1 VTIRPAVLALLFTLT
16 CAAPSAAQI
25 SYGAKVGVNFAEVSF
40 DADEDVPTSGRKGLL
55 AGLFVTI
62 PLGWLTVQPEAIY
75 TVKGT
80 SLDIGGVTSD
90 YIVDYVEVPVL
101 ARLRLLRNGY
111 AVAGPSMAF
120 RVRARNR
127 IAFGGSTEE
136 FDLDDVVESF
146 DLGIVGGVGL
156 DAGRWV
162 VDARYTHGLSDIDT
176 DSSDDVRMRNR
187 VFSVSA
193 GIRF

>member
-1 VTIRPAVLALLFTLT
+1 MAGCTAPAM
-16 CAAPSAAQI
+16 AQI
-25 SYGAKVGVNFAEVSF
+25 SYGARVGVNFADVSI
-40 DADEDVPTSGRKGLL
+40 DAGEDVPASGRKGLL
-55 AGLFVTI
+55 AGVFVTI

-80 SLDIGGVTSD
+80 SIDIDGVTSD

-101 ARLRLLRNGY
+101 ARLRLLRNAY
-111 AVAGPSMAF
+111 VVAGPSMAF
-120 RVRARNR
+120 RLRARNR
-127 IAFGGSTEE
+127 IPFGGSTEE
-136 FDLDDVVESF
+136 FDLEDDVEPF

-176 DSSDDVRMRNR
+176 DTSDDVRIRNR
-187 VFSVSA
+187 VFSLSA

>member
-1 VTIRPAVLALLFTLT
+1 MRLFALALILTLAFAAPAV
-16 CAAPSAAQI
+16 AQI
-25 SYGAKVGVNFAEVSF
+25 SYAAKVGVNFADISF

-55 AGLFVTI
+55 AGVFVTI

-90 YIVDYVEVPVL
+90 YIVDYVEVPLL
-101 ARLRLLRNGY
+101 ARLRLPRNAY
-111 AVAGPSMAF
+111 VVAGPAMAF
-120 RVRARNR
+120 RLRARSR
-127 IAFGGSTEE
+127 IDFGGSTEE
-136 FDLDDVVESF
+136 FDLDEDIESF

-156 DAGRWV
+156 DIGRWV

-176 DSSDDVRMRNR
+176 DTSDDVRARNR
-187 VFSVSA
+187 VVSLSA
-193 GIRF
+193 GFRF

>member
-1 VTIRPAVLALLFTLT
+1 MRPAVLALLFTLAG
-16 CAAPSAAQI
+16 AAPAAAQI
-25 SYGAKVGVNFAEVSF
+25 TYGARVGINFADVSF
-40 DADEDVPTSGRKGLL
+40 DAGEDVPTSGRKGLL
-55 AGLFVTI
+55 AGVFVTI

-80 SLDIGGVTSD
+80 SLDIDGVTSD

-101 ARLRLLRNGY
+101 ARLRLPRNAY

-120 RVRARNR
+120 RLRARNR
-127 IAFGGSTEE
+127 IPFGGSTEE
-136 FDLDDVVESF
+136 FDLEDDVESF

-162 VDARYTHGLSDIDT
+162 LDARYTHGLSDVDT
-176 DSSDDVRMRNR
+176 DTSDAVRARNR
-187 VFSVSA
+187 VVSLSA

>member
-1 VTIRPAVLALLFTLT
+1 MRLTVLALLFTLLG
-16 CAAPSAAQI
+16 AAPAAAQMT
-25 SYGAKVGVNFAEVSF
+25 YGARVGVNFADVSF

-55 AGLFVTI
+55 AGVFVTI

-80 SLDIGGVTSD
+80 SLDIGGFTND

-101 ARLRLLRNGY
+101 ARARLPRNAY
-111 AVAGPSMAF
+111 VVAGPAMAF
-120 RVRARNR
+120 RLRARSR
-127 IAFGGSTEE
+127 TAFGGSTEE
-136 FDLDDVVESF
+136 VDLDEDIESF
-146 DLGIVGGVGL
+146 DLGIVVGVGL
-156 DAGRWV
+156 DVGRWV

-176 DSSDDVRMRNR
+176 DTSDGVRARNR
-187 VFSVSA
+187 VVSLSA

>member
-1 VTIRPAVLALLFTLT
+1 MRPALLALLFTVAG
-16 CAAPSAAQI
+16 AAPVAAQMT
-25 SYGAKVGVNFAEVSF
+25 YGARMGVNFADVSF
-40 DADEDVPTSGRKGLL
+40 DADEDVPTSARKGLL
-55 AGLFVTI
+55 AGVFVTI
-62 PLGWLTVQPEAIY
+62 PLGWLTVQPEALY

-80 SLDIGGVTSD
+80 SLDPAGFTTD

-101 ARLRLLRNGY
+101 VRLRLPRNAY
-111 AVAGPSMAF
+111 VVAGPAMAF
-120 RVRARNR
+120 RLRARNR
-127 IAFGGSTEE
+127 IAFSGSTEE
-136 FDLDDVVESF
+136 FDLGEKVESF

-156 DAGRWV
+156 DIRRWV

-176 DSSDDVRMRNR
+176 DSSDDVRLRNR

>member
-1 VTIRPAVLALLFTLT
+1 MRPAVLALLFTLAG
-16 CAAPSAAQI
+16 AAPAAAQI
-25 SYGAKVGVNFAEVSF
+25 TYGARVGINFADVSF
-40 DADEDVPTSGRKGLL
+40 DAGEDVPTSGRKGLL
-55 AGLFVTI
+55 AGVFVTI

-80 SLDIGGVTSD
+80 SLDIDGVTSD

-101 ARLRLLRNGY
+101 ARLRLPRNAY

-120 RVRARNR
+120 RLRARNR
-127 IAFGGSTEE
+127 IPFGGSTEE
-136 FDLDDVVESF
+136 FDLEDDVESF

-162 VDARYTHGLSDIDT
+162 LDARYTHGLSDIDADT
-176 DSSDDVRMRNR
+176 SDTVRARHR
-187 VFSVSA
+187 VVSLSA

>member
-1 VTIRPAVLALLFTLT
+1 MRLFALALILTLAFAAPAV
-16 CAAPSAAQI
+16 AQI
-25 SYGAKVGVNFAEVSF
+25 SYGARVGVNFADISF

-55 AGLFVTI
+55 AGVFVTI

-90 YIVDYVEVPVL
+90 YIVDYVEVPLL
-101 ARLRLLRNGY
+101 ARLRLPRNAY
-111 AVAGPSMAF
+111 VVAGPAMAF
-120 RVRARNR
+120 RLRARSR
-127 IAFGGSTEE
+127 IDFGGSTEE
-136 FDLDDVVESF
+136 FDLDEDIESF

-156 DAGRWV
+156 DIGRWV

-176 DSSDDVRMRNR
+176 DTSDDVRARNR
-187 VFSVSA
+187 VVSLSA
-193 GIRF
+193 GFRF

>member
-1 VTIRPAVLALLFTLT
+1 MRLTVLALLLTL
-16 CAAPSAAQI
+16 AGVAPAAAQI
-25 SYGAKVGVNFAEVSF
+25 SYGAKVGVNFADVSF
-40 DADEDVPTSGRKGLL
+40 DADEDVPTSGRTGLL
-55 AGLFVTI
+55 AGVFVTI

-101 ARLRLLRNGY
+101 ARLRLLRNAY
-111 AVAGPSMAF
+111 VVAGPSMAF
-120 RVRARNR
+120 RLRARNR

-136 FDLDDVVESF
+136 FDLEDDVESF
-146 DLGIVGGVGL
+146 DMGIVGGVGL
-156 DAGRWV
+156 EAGRWV
-162 VDARYTHGLSDIDT
+162 VDARYTHGLSDLDT

>member
-1 VTIRPAVLALLFTLT
+1 MRSVVLALLFNVV
-16 CAAPSAAQI
+16 CAAPAAAQI
-25 SYGAKVGVNFAEVSF
+25 TYGAKVGVNFADVSF
-40 DADEDVPTSGRKGLL
+40 DAGEDVPAGGRKGLL
-55 AGLFVTI
+55 AGVFVTI
-62 PLGWLTVQPEAIY
+62 PLGWLAVQPEAIY

-80 SLDIGGVTSD
+80 SLDIDGVTSD

-101 ARLRLLRNGY
+101 ARLRLPRNAY
-111 AVAGPSMAF
+111 VVAGPSMAF
-120 RVRARNR
+120 RLRARNR

-136 FDLDDVVESF
+136 FDLDDDVESF
-146 DLGIVGGVGL
+146 DLGIVGGVGV
-156 DAGRWV
+156 DVSRWV

>member
-1 VTIRPAVLALLFTLT
+1 MRLFALALILTLAFAAPAV
-16 CAAPSAAQI
+16 AQI
-25 SYGAKVGVNFAEVSF
+25 SYAAQVGVNFADISF

-55 AGLFVTI
+55 AGVFVTI

-90 YIVDYVEVPVL
+90 YIVDYVEVPLL
-101 ARLRLLRNGY
+101 ARLRLPRNAY
-111 AVAGPSMAF
+111 VVAGPAMAF
-120 RVRARNR
+120 RLRARSR
-127 IAFGGSTEE
+127 IDFGGSTEE
-136 FDLDDVVESF
+136 FDLDEDIESF

-156 DAGRWV
+156 DIGRWV

-176 DSSDDVRMRNR
+176 DTSDDVRARNR
-187 VFSVSA
+187 VVSLSA
-193 GIRF
+193 GFRF